1 MKNDLEN
8 ISEIKWA
15 AHLFILISAVTLLII
30 GKYLFVPIV
39 IAIFFTFLLYPI
51 SRKLEKY
58 KFPKSL
64 AVILSILLAMVLFA
78 GIVYFFMVQLNS
90 FQEDIPLLS
99 EQAVIKGNRILEWVE
114 NKTHITKD
122 IQIAWIQE
130 KIKEAATYGP
140 ELMLGLF
147 STTGTFLA
155 MFALIPLYIFFLTYF
170 RDKYKKFIVL
180 VARENNRNVLDII
193 KKTSRVSVKYL
204 KGLMID
210 VLILSVLGSIGYL
223 LLDIKHA
230 ILFGVLAALLNIVP
244 YVGVLVGSLLPIMM
258 AIITKD
264 EIGYAIGALGV
275 ALVVQF
281 IDNNFISPYVIG
293 SSVSINPLTAM
304 IVLIVGAMMWGVA
317 GMILSMPLAGMMK
330 VIFDNI
336 EPLKPWGYLIGEEV
350 NYQEKG
356 FFKSK
361 KDKIKV

>member
-1 MKNDLEN
+1 M
-8 ISEIKWA
+8 
-15 AHLFILISAVTLLII
+15 
-30 GKYLFVPIV
+30 
-39 IAIFFTFLLYPI
+39 
-51 SRKLEKY
+51 
-58 KFPKSL
+58 
-64 AVILSILLAMVLFA
+64 
-78 GIVYFFMVQLNS
+78 
-90 FQEDIPLLS
+90 
-99 EQAVIKGNRILEWVE
+99 
-114 NKTHITKD
+114 
-122 IQIAWIQE
+122 
-130 KIKEAATYGP
+130 
-140 ELMLGLF
+140 
-147 STTGTFLA
+147 
-155 MFALIPLYIFFLTYF
+155 
-170 RDKYKKFIVL
+170 

-361 KDKIKV
+361 KNKIKV

>member
-1 MKNDLEN
+1 MKNELE
-8 ISEIKWA
+8 SSSVVKWA
-15 AHLFILISAVTLLII
+15 AGLFILISATALLII

-58 KFPKSL
+58 KFPKAL
-64 AVILSILLAMVLFA
+64 AVIVSILFAMVLFS
-78 GIVYFFMVQLNS
+78 GIIYFFMSQLNS

-99 EQAVIKGNRILEWVE
+99 SEALNKGNRILEWVE
-114 NKTHITKD
+114 TKTHIAKN
-122 IQIAWIQE
+122 IQIEWIQE
-130 KIKEAATYGP
+130 KIKDAASYGP

-155 MFALIPLYIFFLTYF
+155 MFALVPLYIFFLTYF
-170 RDKYKKFIVL
+170 RDKYKKFIIL
-180 VARENNRNVLDII
+180 VAKDNHKNVLDII
-193 KKTSRVSVKYL
+193 KKSSHVSVKYL

-223 LLDIKHA
+223 LLGIKHA

-275 ALVVQF
+275 AMFVQF

-304 IVLIVGAMMWGVA
+304 IVLIVGAMTWGVA

-330 VIFDNI
+330 VVFDNI

-356 FFKSK
+356 FFRSK
-361 KDKIKV
+361 KK

>member
-1 MKNDLEN
+1 MKNELE
-8 ISEIKWA
+8 SSSVVKWA
-15 AHLFILISAVTLLII
+15 ARIFILISASALLII
-30 GKYLFVPIV
+30 GKNLFVPIV

-51 SRKLEKY
+51 SQKLEKY
-58 KFPKSL
+58 KFPKVL
-64 AVILSILLAMVLFA
+64 AVILSILFAMILFA
-78 GIVYFFMVQLNS
+78 GIVYFFMNQINS
-90 FQEDIPLLS
+90 FREDIPMLS
-99 EQAVIKGNRILEWVE
+99 SEALNKGNRILEWVE
-114 NKTHITKD
+114 TKTQIAKN
-122 IQIAWIQE
+122 IQIEWIQE
-130 KIKEAATYGP
+130 KIKDAVSYGP

-155 MFALIPLYIFFLTYF
+155 MFALVPLYIFFLTYF
-170 RDKYKKFIVL
+170 RDKYKMFIIL
-180 VARENNRNVLDII
+180 VAKNNHKNVLDII

-223 LLDIKHA
+223 LLGIKHA

-330 VIFDNI
+330 VVFDNI

-356 FFKSK
+356 FFRSK
-361 KDKIKV
+361 KG